1 MAKGEARKRIEARE
15 FLERCTR
22 KVYFVYFED
31 DNAVCGI
38 TVYNENYGFTIER
51 VGYQIFINGKPF
63 DDLDEAQ
70 KAISEIV
77 ENIRNPNDFLFDSQY
92 EAIEFVKTTPLFPKN
107 SVRTRSEII
116 EWLENIYFTT
126 IF

>member
-1 MAKGEARKRIEARE
+1 MAKGDARRRIKAME

-22 KVYFVYFED
+22 KVYFVCFWD

-38 TVYNENYGFTIER
+38 TVYNENYEFTVER

-77 ENIRNPNDFLFDSQY
+77 ENMQDPNGFIFDSQY
-92 EAIEFVKTTPLFPKN
+92 EAIKFVKTTPLFPKN
-107 SVRTRSEII
+107 SMRSRSEIV
-116 EWLENIYFTT
+116 EWLENI
-126 IF
+126 